1 MHHYVGAT
9 TMLIESGAEM
19 RGRMK
24 REPVQPGSFKVL
36 LCLLLGLAIVHGA
49 KQTLSLNSTCQPVS
63 AVWLLGPQ
71 LKWPYALIAETETL
85 LSAKARMFNIYL
97 ISTAGVAPED
107 INRCLQCAP
116 RALSQALLWCCFE
129 LCM

>member
-1 MHHYVGAT
+1 MSV
-9 TMLIESGAEM
+9 S
-19 RGRMK
+19 
-24 REPVQPGSFKVL
+24 
-36 LCLLLGLAIVHGA
+36 
-49 KQTLSLNSTCQPVS
+49 LSWCRLP
-63 AVWLLGPQ
+63 GPQ

-116 RALSQALLWCCFE
+116 RALSQLLALVCWCTLNAILAANI
-129 LCM
+129 LCAQRRERRMEQLCGM